1 MKNYLYQRRKQL
13 ALTQKEI
20 AKAIGVSEATV
31 SRYED
36 GNIANMK
43 RDKIAAYA
51 KILRTTPDFIM
62 NGVPENSERNN
73 DNIMR
78 PVVGKIPAGLP
89 VLAEQNIIGY
99 ESVDVSDPES
109 TFWLI
114 VRGDS
119 MVGAGIQNGDKVL
132 IRQQTTAENGQI
144 VACRLNGNEATLKR
158 FRRQGDAILLMP
170 ENPAYEPK
178 IVPLSEFE
186 CGDAAII
193 GVAIQIKRDI
203 R

>member
-62 NGVPENSERNN
+62 NGVEAITPNELKQKEINY
-73 DNIMR
+73 D
-78 PVVGKIPAGLP
+78 
-89 VLAEQNIIGY
+89 
-99 ESVDVSDPES
+99 
-109 TFWLI
+109 
-114 VRGDS
+114 
-119 MVGAGIQNGDKVL
+119 DK
-132 IRQQTTAENGQI
+132 
-144 VACRLNGNEATLKR
+144 K
-158 FRRQGDAILLMP
+158 D
-170 ENPAYEPK
+170 
-178 IVPLSEFE
+178 
-186 CGDAAII
+186 D
-193 GVAIQIKRDI
+193 
-203 R
+203 